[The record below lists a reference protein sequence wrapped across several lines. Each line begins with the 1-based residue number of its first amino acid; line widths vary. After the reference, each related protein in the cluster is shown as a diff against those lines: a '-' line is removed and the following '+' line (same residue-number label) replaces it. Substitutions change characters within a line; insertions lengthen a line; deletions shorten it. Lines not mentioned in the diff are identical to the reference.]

1 MADTTV
7 SQASADKVGGEY
19 FAVADFVALLKPR
32 VMSLSVFTAFV
43 GMALAPSE
51 LHPILMGVAIFCI
64 ALGAGASGAI
74 NMWYDRDI
82 DAVMSRTRARPIP
95 MGRVEPETAL
105 AFGIILS
112 MGAVTLLGLAT
123 NWVAAGLLG
132 ATIAYYVVVYTMWLK
147 RRTTQNIVIGGA
159 AGALPPLVGW
169 AAATG
174 EISLAPLSL
183 FLLIFFW
190 TPPHFWALALYR
202 NDDFARAK
210 LPMLP
215 LIKGAASAKRHIL
228 AYTLILPPLS
238 TLPYFAGIAGTGYL
252 VIALSL
258 GAYFVARAAI
268 LLRTAET
275 ESVPAGGV
283 QPHDLPAKKLFAFSI
298 LYLFVLFAT
307 LLLEPVLRTLAG
319 LL

>member
-1 MADTTV
+1 MADTMIAQT
-7 SQASADKVGGEY
+7 SADRAGSQD
-19 FAVADFVALLKPR
+19 FAVADYVALLKPR

-43 GMALAPSE
+43 GLSLAPSD

-95 MGRVEPETAL
+95 MGRIAPEAAL
-105 AFGIILS
+105 AYGIILS

-123 NWVAAGLLG
+123 NWLAAGLLG
-132 ATIAYYVVVYTMWLK
+132 VTIAYYVVIYTMWLK
-147 RRTTQNIVIGGA
+147 RRTVQNIVVGGA

-169 AAATG
+169 AAAAG
-174 EISLAPLSL
+174 EIGLAPVSL

-202 NDDFARAK
+202 NEDFARAG

-215 LIKGAASAKRHIL
+215 SVKGAAVAKRHIFVYAL
-228 AYTLILPPLS
+228 LLLPLS
-238 TLPYFAGIAGTGYL
+238 TLPYAAGIAGPGYL
-252 VIALSL
+252 VIALIL
-258 GAYFVARAAI
+258 GAVFVARAWQ
-268 LLRTAET
+268 LLRTLEVDT
-275 ESVPAGGV
+275 GTGNGR
-283 QPHDLPAKKLFAFSI
+283 QPHDGPAKTLFRFSI
-298 LYLFVLFAT
+298 LYLFVLFAA
-307 LLLEPVLRTLAG
+307 LLIEPLMRSVIG
-319 LL
+319 LI